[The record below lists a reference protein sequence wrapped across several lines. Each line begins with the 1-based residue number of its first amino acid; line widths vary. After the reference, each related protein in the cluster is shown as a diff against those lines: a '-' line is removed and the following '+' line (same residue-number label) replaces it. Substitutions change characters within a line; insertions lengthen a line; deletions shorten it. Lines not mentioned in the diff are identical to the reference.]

1 MGTGLMEKRR
11 FQIYSRGEDGHE
23 INEQSYSG
31 FFYVERRR
39 GRIGG
44 AICRRRGQNFGED
57 IQMKDELIKAFEEL
71 TLRAIAEQ
79 KEKDIEPELLNA
91 IRESVEFLLT
101 VRNQI

>member
-1 MGTGLMEKRR
+1 
-11 FQIYSRGEDGHE
+11 
-23 INEQSYSG
+23 
-31 FFYVERRR
+31 
-39 GRIGG
+39 
-44 AICRRRGQNFGED
+44 
-57 IQMKDELIKAFEEL
+57 MKDELIKAFEEL